1 MSESWDTE
9 IENYPP
15 CLAKVNQ
22 CADSRRLN
30 PPSNTAQAKK
40 PVSIRGRNENHNH
53 DLKNLFNTRH
63 YCWIVHSEV
72 GPLPGMLYCEA
83 RRAAR
88 RDARGRYV
96 PLSEQNPNQWSLP
109 LIEEAEHHLA
119 EAFKHGRVGR
129 FQLEAAIQSV
139 HAERAHT
146 GRTDWAAIVP
156 FYEQLLRISPTLG
169 TRAGYAAALAEANG
183 PAAGLAVLESI
194 DAEAVSHY
202 QPYWAVRA
210 HLLQKLGNTA
220 QASEAYDR
228 AVGLAEDPAER
239 EFLLHKRG

>member
-1 MSESWDTE
+1 MSRT
-9 IENYPP
+9 
-15 CLAKVNQ
+15 
-22 CADSRRLN
+22 RRLN

-119 EAFKHGRVGR
+119 EAFKHGSVGR
-129 FQLEAAIQSV
+129 FQLEAAIQS
-139 HAERAHT
+139 ACRARAHRPDRLGGHRAVLRTTAQDIADARHTSRIRRRACGSKRT
-146 GRTDWAAIVP
+146 G
-156 FYEQLLRISPTLG
+156 SG
-169 TRAGYAAALAEANG
+169 TRR
-183 PAAGLAVLESI
+183 SRI
-194 DAEAVSHY
+194 D
-202 QPYWAVRA
+202 
-210 HLLQKLGNTA
+210 
-220 QASEAYDR
+220 
-228 AVGLAEDPAER
+228 
-239 EFLLHKRG
+239 